1 MTDGVQRARRGR
13 QSVDIRAHLYAH
25 VRSLLDRGA
34 TLSESSRLGFEVY
47 GYDENGQLIRKRHL
61 KGRHLQAEFRACE
74 KELTPPGMRADRP
87 SGLGEMR
94 FMGSKQR
101 CPIGAAV
108 PSERKRGRPKNFRAK
123 QK

>member
-1 MTDGVQRARRGR
+1 MTYRVQRAKRGR
-13 QSVDIRAHLYAH
+13 PEFDITAHLYAH
-25 VRSLLDRGA
+25 MKSLLDQGLN
-34 TLSESSRLGFEVY
+34 LSESARLGFEVY
-47 GYDENGQLIRKRHL
+47 GYDENSQLVRKRHL

-74 KELTPPGMRADRP
+74 KELTPPVMRADRP
-87 SGLGEMR
+87 AGLGEMR

-108 PSERKRGRPKNFRAK
+108 PSERKRGRPKNFCPK